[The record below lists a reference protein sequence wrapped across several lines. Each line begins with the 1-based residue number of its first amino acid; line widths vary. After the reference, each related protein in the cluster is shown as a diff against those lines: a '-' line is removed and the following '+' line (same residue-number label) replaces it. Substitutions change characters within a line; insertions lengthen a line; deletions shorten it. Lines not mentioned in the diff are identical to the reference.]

1 MHEMHVESRSWHVI
15 VLDFALFCGF
25 TLREFKLPEC
35 NLVNRIIKI
44 THTHNLHVKMLGLLW
59 ELNLLPDYGSQM

>member
-35 NLVNRIIKI
+35 HSIFSCEIR
-44 THTHNLHVKMLGLLW
+44 LL
-59 ELNLLPDYGSQM
+59 QR